1 MENKK
6 VKVTNLVSSIVSI
19 NLPEIRLQRTWEKK
33 GAVKI
38 VPFEQLEE
46 AIYDPG
52 TEAMFRDGILGIDD
66 MEVKIALGLEEE
78 GTTEP
83 TKVITLNDA
92 QRKRYLTV
100 MPLEEFRVKIKDL
113 SEEQIEELTYFA
125 IEHEITNYDKS
136 EVLKSLTGKDIIK
149 TVELNRKDKEAKESK
164 GE

>member
-1 MENKK
+1 MEKK
-6 VKVTNLVSSIVSI
+6 VKVTNLVSSIVAI

-38 VPFEQLEE
+38 IPFEQLEE

-52 TEAMFRDGILGIDD
+52 TEAMFRDGVLGIDD

-83 TKVITLNDA
+83 TKLITLNDA

-100 MPLEEFRVKIKDL
+100 MPLDEFKVKVKEL
-113 SEEQIEELTYFA
+113 SDEQIEELAYYA
-125 IEHEITNYDKS
+125 IENEITNYDKS
-136 EVLKSLTGKDIIK
+136 EILKKLTGKDVIK